1 MTVELTGNYHYDKF
15 GKNVYFTKGTINK
28 NSIIIEAEGDQF
40 FNFKLDEATLNKIL
54 ELKTDSKNVS
64 INGNWGDKFKHFPCV
79 INSMSPLGGKLSEI
93 YKYNISG
100 EASYYYREYD
110 FESKFEYDE
119 DALYSPS
126 MKVSYF
132 DTNIEKIDIDTL
144 KKYYE
149 RKFER
154 RRL

>member
-1 MTVELTGNYHYDKF
+1 MVIQPSKNEALT
-15 GKNVYFTKGTINK
+15 
-28 NSIIIEAEGDQF
+28 
-40 FNFKLDEATLNKIL
+40 FKWDEETLKKIL
-54 ELKTDSKNVS
+54 ELKNISENITIKGTWEKGFTAGELKS
-64 INGNWGDKFKHFPCV
+64 FPCV
-79 INSMSPLGGKLSEI
+79 INSISPLAGKLSEI

-110 FESKFEYDE
+110 WESKFKYDE